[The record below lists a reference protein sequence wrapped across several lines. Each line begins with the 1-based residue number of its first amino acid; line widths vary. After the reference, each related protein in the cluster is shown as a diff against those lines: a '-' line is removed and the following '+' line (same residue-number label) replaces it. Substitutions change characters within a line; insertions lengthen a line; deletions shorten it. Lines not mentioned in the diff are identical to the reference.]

1 MARPEGFEPP
11 TLCLEGRRSI
21 RLSYGRFDTILHRL
35 APDRP
40 LFWAACLRL
49 PAPPIGAGVMKFGL
63 SLSDL
68 LAPRAPGQ

>member
-1 MARPEGFEPP
+1 
-11 TLCLEGRRSI
+11 
-21 RLSYGRFDTILHRL
+21 L